1 MATNKLPQSNE
12 TLGDAI
18 FVGNFEDGSPEWH
31 AQRAKGIGGSDVGV
45 ICGLS
50 EWTSPY
56 TWAAKR
62 LGKIESDFETS
73 EAMEWG
79 TILEPVILD
88 WFEKKHPEIELW
100 RNAGTWRHKD
110 REWQQANPDALFTED
125 GGKTWNLIEVKTA
138 RYEDQWKQTESG
150 DDIIP
155 PTYRAQVLW
164 YLQTF
169 GMKKAKVVVLFSG
182 SKPRVFEITYD
193 EFEADANLAKV
204 SEFLNEFVN
213 KETLPPFSAPFTST
227 LETVRFMHPD
237 IEDDEAELGM
247 EGVAYFEAMR
257 ALESAQAEMD
267 LCKSEVLTR
276 MGKAKRGM
284 LNGQW
289 VLTRQARGGGAP
301 FLVVKK

>member
-1 MATNKLPQSNE
+1 MTKKTITDGIE
-12 TLGDAI
+12 TLGDAV
-18 FVGNFEDGSPEWH
+18 FVGFFEDGSPEWH
-31 AQRAKGIGGSDVGV
+31 AQRAKGIGGSDVGA

-62 LGKIESDFETS
+62 LGKVESDFEPS

-88 WFEKKHPEIELW
+88 WFEKHNPEIELW
-100 RNAGTWRHKD
+100 RNAGTWCHKD
-110 REWQQANPDALFTED
+110 RPWQQANPDALFSED

-138 RYEDQWKQTESG
+138 RYEDQWKQTDSG
-150 DDIIP
+150 DDIVP
-155 PTYRAQVLW
+155 PSYRAQVLW

-182 SKPRVFEITYD
+182 SKPRVFEITND
-193 EFEADANLAKV
+193 GFEADANLAKV
-204 SEFLNEFVN
+204 SEFVTEYVN
-213 KETLPPFSAPFTST
+213 KEIMPPFSAPFNST

-247 EGVAYFEAMR
+247 EGVAYFEAVR

-267 LCKSEVLTR
+267 LCKSEVIAR

-289 VLTRQARGGGAP
+289 VLTRQARGGGTP
-301 FLVVKK
+301 FLVMKK

>member
-1 MATNKLPQSNE
+1 
-12 TLGDAI
+12 
-18 FVGNFEDGSPEWH
+18 
-31 AQRAKGIGGSDVGV
+31 
-45 ICGLS
+45 
-50 EWTSPY
+50 
-56 TWAAKR
+56 
-62 LGKIESDFETS
+62 
-73 EAMEWG
+73 MEWG

-88 WFEKKHPEIELW
+88 WFENKNPDIELW

-110 REWQQANPDALFTED
+110 RDWQQANPDALFTED

-193 EFEADANLAKV
+193 EFEADANLATV
-204 SEFLNEFVN
+204 TDFVKN
-213 KETLPPFSAPFTST
+213 YVEPQTLPPFSAPFTST
-227 LETVRFMHPD
+227 LETVRFMHPE
-237 IEDDEAELGM
+237 IEDDEKELGL
-247 EGVAYFEAMR
+247 EGVAYFEATR
-257 ALESAQAEMD
+257 VLAEAQAEMD
-267 LCKSEVLTR
+267 LCKSEVLAR